1 MADKKGTQVG
11 ASADGDLVSQVKLD
25 DKRAHSKTMRLD
37 ILPNAGES
45 APPVSA
51 VSRTVPADKNE
62 LTLTPEMLGHLY
74 QNAYDATLITDLQ
87 GEILSGNIRAS
98 EYLVGKYE
106 PIIGRNM
113 LDIIS
118 GVDAALLERLETT
131 LDTERFVRIHAW
143 CKRSSG
149 EFFPA
154 EVAVHL
160 SVMDSVKHLC
170 FFMHDITWRKEAED
184 RLQMVDVAFCTT
196 HAGIAVINMDGML
209 IFANPALHKLLGRPS
224 VKGLNI
230 SHFLADPEVPQAL
243 LKAILDGHPWHGR
256 TECVLEDGIRLMVEC
271 DAVGNSNSD
280 GDLIGA
286 VLSFNDMTD
295 HIRAADAERNIE
307 RNRVMMESI
316 GSVCHHL
323 GQPSTVLLNC
333 IELLQRLDDDDQ
345 AQRRELLDISLAAA
359 ESLGGLLREL
369 NDLRTYR
376 SEPYLAQSQPRGDQI
391 ISMDEALSRARADL
405 DVIN

>member
-1 MADKKGTQVG
+1 
-11 ASADGDLVSQVKLD
+11 
-25 DKRAHSKTMRLD
+25 
-37 ILPNAGES
+37 
-45 APPVSA
+45 
-51 VSRTVPADKNE
+51 
-62 LTLTPEMLGHLY
+62 
-74 QNAYDATLITDLQ
+74 
-87 GEILSGNIRAS
+87 
-98 EYLVGKYE
+98 
-106 PIIGRNM
+106 
-113 LDIIS
+113 
-118 GVDAALLERLETT
+118 
-131 LDTERFVRIHAW
+131 
-143 CKRSSG
+143 
-149 EFFPA
+149 
-154 EVAVHL
+154 
-160 SVMDSVKHLC
+160 
-170 FFMHDITWRKEAED
+170 MHDITWRKEAED